1 MTNRT
6 ELIQILPIQSGL
18 LMELTDFFTSR
29 KQTKQPL
36 QDARK
41 EAMFAELHS
50 LLSSGLDFSR
60 SFSLLIEG
68 ERNAA
73 GRALLTE
80 LYRSV
85 VRGESLGR
93 AFERS
98 ERFAP
103 LDCGVLRIG
112 EETGRLDEALAFL
125 ADYYGKRIAQRR
137 MVSGAVSYPLIIL
150 FTAVVVVIFMVL
162 VIVPMFE
169 QVYSRMGGELPAMT
183 RWTISLSKAFPAYL
197 AVTVFMALGGWFWWR
212 TFGGRPGVQ
221 RMAGNLLLRMPLLGD
236 TLRKNMQARFCKL
249 LCLLASSGVPL
260 LQGIDMLRGIITF
273 HPYRTSFA
281 EIVRELEQ
289 GSCLSDAMERFGRIY
304 DRRLVVL
311 LRVGEQTGR
320 LPEMLRREGDVLT
333 GELEHRLRSLGGMLE
348 PILILLVG
356 LLVAVILIS
365 MYLPMFR
372 LGGIMG

>member
-1 MTNRT
+1 M
-6 ELIQILPIQSGL
+6 
-18 LMELTDFFTSR
+18 
-29 KQTKQPL
+29 
-36 QDARK
+36 
-41 EAMFAELHS
+41 
-50 LLSSGLDFSR
+50 
-60 SFSLLIEG
+60 
-68 ERNAA
+68 
-73 GRALLTE
+73 
-80 LYRSV
+80 
-85 VRGESLGR
+85 
-93 AFERS
+93 
-98 ERFAP
+98 
-103 LDCGVLRIG
+103 
-112 EETGRLDEALAFL
+112 
-125 ADYYGKRIAQRR
+125 
-137 MVSGAVSYPLIIL
+137 
-150 FTAVVVVIFMVL
+150 IFMVL

-183 RWTISLSKAFPAYL
+183 RWIISLSKAFPAYL

-320 LPEMLRREGDVLT
+320 LPEMLRREGGCAHRRARTPPPLARRYARANPDLARRPARRRHPHFDVPAHVPARRNY
-333 GELEHRLRSLGGMLE
+333 G
-348 PILILLVG
+348 
-356 LLVAVILIS
+356 VIRA
-365 MYLPMFR
+365 LPYP
-372 LGGIMG
+372 